1 MKCKFPSKWM
11 ITGCADPDDF
21 TASART
27 RRLEAALPVLRTQLA
42 ESGIQLGKATLVA
55 KALVVSSRPL
65 PSNSKANA
73 QQTMNL
79 WRGKMTIRFWFP
91 SLYKGV

>member
-1 MKCKFPSKWM
+1 MQISLKV
-11 ITGCADPDDF
+11 DDNQ
-21 TASART
+21 AQIQMVSPHQHVRAA
-27 RRLEAALPVLRTQLA
+27 LEAALPVLRTQLA
-42 ESGIQLGKATLVA
+42 ESGIQLGKATSVA

-79 WRGKMTIRFWFP
+79 WRGKTTIRFRFP